1 MGRERGQ
8 SHEVTHA
15 GTARPISY
23 GSQQQA
29 AAAKGRQPAAG
40 SEPHLRRRPRSPTTV
55 SYFSG
60 KRLTIVSWMQAACAA
75 STTCRQAGGGHRKQA
90 PQMDVGGAGQQVMF
104 HCPQDTAVPHGHPG
118 IHRHRARS
126 QHGTAIY
133 PAITRPPAHPPNLT
147 SRPASQPASQPAS
160 RPASQPASQPASRPA
175 SRLASHPRSHSPP
188 RRWRVAWHT

>member
-75 STTCRQAGGGHRKQA
+75 STTCRQARGREASKYAIVNGGVVEQHLRQA
-90 PQMDVGGAGQQVMF
+90 RG
-104 HCPQDTAVPHGHPG
+104 
-118 IHRHRARS
+118 RE
-126 QHGTAIY
+126 
-133 PAITRPPAHPPNLT
+133 
-147 SRPASQPASQPAS
+147 ASK
-160 RPASQPASQPASRPA
+160 
-175 SRLASHPRSHSPP
+175 LASS
-188 RRWRVAWHT
+188 WR